1 MNTQELLND
10 KSALAN
16 TQDIMKDIIAGDDK
30 AYELIKSMNLDM
42 DAIKTAVSYLVNNPK
57 LDETEKLNLVNESWR
72 INYRRKPPTPEEF
85 ITTDY
90 LGPVALHTFDRVKN
104 AFKEFMDP
112 SKNYRNLILY
122 PHIGWGKLL
131 YSQEK
136 VMVPEGYRK
145 IEDMKVGDTVLTP
158 DCGTAKVKAVNHY
171 PDAPIYRIT
180 FGDGR
185 TVLAGG
191 PHYWKAARNYDNSY

>member
-1 MNTQELLND
+1 MNIQELLND

-16 TQDIMKDIIAGDDK
+16 TQDIMKDIMAGDDK

-136 VMVPEGYRK
+136 VMIPEGY
-145 IEDMKVGDTVLTP
+145 
-158 DCGTAKVKAVNHY
+158 
-171 PDAPIYRIT
+171 
-180 FGDGR
+180 
-185 TVLAGG
+185 
-191 PHYWKAARNYDNSY
+191 